1 MACPPKDGL
10 IEGTL
15 SAEIGVWSFVSGFF
29 QCLFVDRW
37 LDTNLEDQR
46 KLIFLDCPC
55 LHPCV
60 CQSREK
66 EVSEVESQLDDN
78 SENAQNVDEK
88 PDVWR
93 TILLLSVTTHSER
106 LYENRPDGLVENK

>member
-1 MACPPKDGL
+1 MPCPPKDG
-10 IEGTL
+10 IIVNT
-15 SAEIGVWSFVSGFF
+15 SAGEIAGCSFVSGFL

-37 LDTNLEDQR
+37 LDTDLEDQR

-93 TILLLSVTTHSER
+93 TIWLPSVTTHSER
-106 LYENRPDGLVENK
+106 LYKNRPDGLVENK

>member
-1 MACPPKDGL
+1 MPCPPKDGL
-10 IEGTL
+10 IENT
-15 SAEIGVWSFVSGFF
+15 SAAEITGCSFVSGFL
-29 QCLFVDRW
+29 QCLFVDCW
-37 LDTNLEDQR
+37 LDTDLEDQR

-55 LHPCV
+55 LHPGV

-93 TILLLSVTTHSER
+93 TIWLPSVTTHSER
-106 LYENRPDGLVENK
+106 LYKNRPDGLVENK

>member
-1 MACPPKDGL
+1 MPGPPKDGL

-15 SAEIGVWSFVSGFF
+15 SDEIAVCSSISDFL
-29 QCLFVDRW
+29 QCLHVDRW
-37 LDTNLEDQR
+37 LDANLEDQR
-46 KLIFLDCPC
+46 KLVFLDCPC

-88 PDVWR
+88 PNVWR
-93 TILLLSVTTHSER
+93 TILLPSVTTHSER
-106 LYENRPDGLVENK
+106 LYKNSPFGLVENK